1 MIHFV
6 MCLTI
11 GRRQSEIKRSLVLF
25 SLGKIKTCLLR
36 VLFFLFEESG
46 VTLLARG
53 EWHAECS
60 RRRLPRHR
68 RAAGAFS
75 ALAQQTPTPQP
86 RCTRTADS
94 HAAAARPERSG
105 HSSPCPSLELPLC
118 PFFGSPALGCFPP
131 TPCTSHTLL
140 PQLNGLKHRNLAFLR
155 SPISPQPHIDLI
167 QPASVATAFPC
178 VCNCTSQIFPAEA
191 VWYGVVQAPTNK
203 AWRERH
209 SVQDVLTWHR

>member
-1 MIHFV
+1 MLSP
-6 MCLTI
+6 ML
-11 GRRQSEIKRSLVLF
+11 S
-25 SLGKIKTCLLR
+25 
-36 VLFFLFEESG
+36 
-46 VTLLARG
+46 ARG
-53 EWHAECS
+53 EYCAECS
-60 RRRLPRHR
+60 RRILPRHR
-68 RAAGAFS
+68 RAAGAFNALPTAADSHAARRCDAIKAGAFS
-75 ALAQQTPTPQP
+75 ALAQQTP
-86 RCTRTADS
+86 RRRR
-94 HAAAARPERSG
+94 AAGLPPGPPERSV

-118 PFFGSPALGCFPP
+118 PFLGSPALGCLPP

-178 VCNCTSQIFPAEA
+178 VCNCTSQIFPAES

-209 SVQDVLTWHR
+209 SVQDVFDRA